1 LNTGA
6 LSGDRRAV
14 GEPVSGDDPSDELS
28 RTRTLDRGNLRNPAS
43 EAVIDD
49 RDPARLGRFLIRGRL
64 GRGGMGVV
72 YEAVDPDSGER
83 VAIKTLQALGP
94 ERLYR
99 FKREFRALAG
109 IQHANVVVLHEL
121 ASEDDYLFF
130 TMELVRGVDFVH
142 AMCGPPRLDGSHAPC
157 TDYKR
162 LRDAMRQLAAG
173 VHAIHGAGIL
183 HRDIKPSNVLVT
195 AGNRVVLLDFGLVR
209 EHGVQDQVGVTAH
222 GVMLGTPLYM
232 APEQTGSAEVGPAAD
247 WYAVGGLL
255 YQALT
260 GRPPYRGLGVLGM
273 LAAKQEA
280 PPEPPSA
287 RGLAV
292 PIELEQLCLALLQP
306 DPATRPVGAD
316 VVRAFGASSV
326 DEPRVDD
333 AAGRF
338 LGRAAELALLDEA
351 LAATAEGGPGVV
363 VVEGA
368 SGIGKT
374 ALVQRFARDAERAGA
389 TVLSGKCSERESI
402 PYKALDSVMDLLAV
416 RLGADDHP
424 FAVQELLPRDVHSV
438 ARLFPVLNGVSAIAI
453 APGRRETGADPVE
466 LRRRGFAALAE
477 LFARIADRRRL
488 VVHIDD
494 FQWSDVDSAS
504 LLSAV
509 LRHPDPPALLLVLG
523 VREGADA
530 AGSPLRSLLDELAD
544 HPRAG
549 AVRRLALGPL
559 PVADAEALAAE
570 LLGVKAGERGLA
582 EGIVRESEGSP
593 FFVGELVRY
602 AKLARPEGADAGES
616 SVKLGNV
623 IRHRVRRLPA
633 AARHVLSVCAV
644 AGGRLPQ
651 RIALQL
657 AAEHAADASTIQRL
671 RTEHLARTH
680 GPDPDDTL
688 EIDHDRIRV
697 GVLAELGDD
706 ELPRMHLAIARALA
720 KAGLADEH
728 ALSHHFRAAG
738 EAQLAC
744 VHTLAAAEQA
754 AGALAFDRAAELYR
768 AALALGVLPTDESA
782 SVQARLAEALADAGR
797 SYDAAQAWLA
807 AAAHDDGER
816 ALEWRRRAAEHLL
829 SAGYT
834 DEGRVALARVLRAV
848 GLDLPRSMPGAI
860 ATLLVQRARIS
871 WRGLD
876 VEPKED
882 TVLAASDRARLD
894 ACWTASRGLVY
905 TDGLVGATFHA
916 RHLQL
921 ALALREPSRMARALA
936 FEGHFAASLGAERS
950 HERARKLVDRAQVI
964 ADAIDSD
971 YARGMVAECSGHIA
985 MGIGDW
991 RTSFAEFER
1000 ALAIFRERCT
1010 GVAHEVAI
1018 CRAHG
1023 ALCLQYLG
1031 RVDELRTRAYELL
1044 EENRERANPY
1054 AVGFA
1059 RGILGNMALLAT
1071 DRIDEAAEHLAIYR
1085 QDAPARFEA
1094 HKINLVAQTAALERY
1109 RGRPERAWE
1118 VAQADAPL
1126 VAKLAM
1132 RNIPQ
1137 ASAEIHLWRGQCA
1150 LAGATVRPDRARLR
1164 LVEQAAD
1171 KLARHPTV
1179 FGRAYAELLRGS
1191 LHALLGRTDDAIHCL
1206 RAALEGLDARGMV
1219 PFSASA
1225 RLRLAVLVG
1234 GDEGRALAARGDADM
1249 TTMGVVRP
1257 DRFIDMMMPGFVS

>member
-1 LNTGA
+1 M
-6 LSGDRRAV
+6 
-14 GEPVSGDDPSDELS
+14 SGDDPSDELS
-28 RTRTLDRGNLRNPAS
+28 RTRTLDHGKLKNPAS
-43 EAVIDD
+43 EAVVDD
-49 RDPARLGRFLIRGRL
+49 RDPARLGRFQIRGRL

-72 YEAVDPDSGER
+72 YEAVDPDSGEH

-130 TMELVRGVDFVH
+130 TMELVRGVDFVQ
-142 AMCGPPRLDGSHAPC
+142 AMCGPPRLDGSYAPC

-209 EHGVQDQVGVTAH
+209 EHGVQDQLGVTAH
-222 GVMLGTPLYM
+222 GAMLGTPLYM

-292 PIELEQLCLALLQP
+292 PIELEQLCLSLLQP
-306 DPATRPVGAD
+306 DPAARPTGED
-316 VVRAFGASSV
+316 IVRAFGASAP
-326 DEPRVDD
+326 DEQRVDD
-333 AAGRF
+333 VGRF
-338 LGRAAELALLDEA
+338 LGRAAELALLHEA
-351 LAATAEGGPGVV
+351 LAATADGGPGVV

-402 PYKALDSVMDLLAV
+402 PYKALDSVMDSLALK
-416 RLGADDHP
+416 LGADDHP

-453 APGRRETGADPVE
+453 APGRRETGVEPVE

-494 FQWSDVDSAS
+494 FQWSDVDSAA

-523 VREGADA
+523 VREGADVV
-530 AGSPLRSLLDELAD
+530 GSPLRSLLDELAD

-549 AVRRLALGPL
+549 AVRRLVLGPL

-570 LLGVKAGERGLA
+570 LLGAKGDRGLA

-602 AKLARPEGADAGES
+602 AKLADRAGAGES
-616 SVKLGNV
+616 AVNLGNV

-633 AARHVLSVCAV
+633 AARRVLSVCAV
-644 AGGRLPQ
+644 AGGRVPQ
-651 RIALQL
+651 RVALQL
-657 AAEHAADASTIQRL
+657 ASEHAADASTIQRL

-680 GPDPDDTL
+680 GPDPDDSL

-697 GVLAELGDD
+697 GVLAELD
-706 ELPRMHLAIARALA
+706 EDEVPRLHLAIARALA

-744 VHTLAAAEQA
+744 VHTLAAADQA
-754 AGALAFDRAAELYR
+754 AAALAFDRAAELYR
-768 AALALGVLPTDESA
+768 AALALGVLPRDETA
-782 SVQARLAEALADAGR
+782 GVQARLAEALADAGR
-797 SYDAAQAWLA
+797 SHDAAEAWLA
-807 AAAHDDGER
+807 AAAREDGER

-834 DEGRVALARVLRAV
+834 DEGRVALALVLRAV
-848 GLDLPRSMPGAI
+848 GLDLPRSMPSAI
-860 ATLLVQRARIS
+860 VTLLAQRARIS
-871 WRGLD
+871 WRGLE
-876 VEPKED
+876 VEPLPGV
-882 TVLAASDRARLD
+882 VLAPADRARLD
-894 ACWTASRGLVY
+894 ACFTASRGLVY

-916 RHLQL
+916 RHLGL

-936 FEGHFAASLGAERS
+936 FEGHFTAALGAERS
-950 HERARKLVDRAQVI
+950 HERARKLVDRAQAI
-964 ADAIDSD
+964 ADAADSD
-971 YARGMVAECSGHIA
+971 YARGMVAECSGHVA
-985 MGIGDW
+985 MAIGDW
-991 RTSFAEFER
+991 RTCFEELER
-1000 ALAIFRERCT
+1000 AIAIFRERCT
-1010 GVAHEVAI
+1010 GVTHEVAI

-1023 ALCLQYLG
+1023 AICLQYLG
-1031 RVDELRTRAYELL
+1031 RVDELRVRAYELL
-1044 EENRERANPY
+1044 EEDRERANPY

-1059 RGILGNMALLAT
+1059 RGILGNMALLAP
-1071 DRIDEAAEHLAIYR
+1071 DRVDEAAEQLAIYR
-1085 QDAPARFEA
+1085 QDAPVRFEA
-1094 HKINLVAQTAALERY
+1094 HTINYVAQTAALERY

-1126 VAKLAM
+1126 VAKLGL

-1150 LAGATVRPDRARLR
+1150 LAGATVRPDRARLDM
-1164 LVEQAAD
+1164 VEQAAR

-1179 FGRAYAELLRGS
+1179 FGRAYADLLRGS
-1191 LHALLGRTDDAIHCL
+1191 LHALLGRTDDAIRCT
-1206 RAALEGLDARGMV
+1206 RAALDGLDRREML

-1225 RLRLAVLVG
+1225 RRRLAPLVG
-1234 GDEGRALAARGDADM
+1234 GDEGRALLARSDADM
-1249 TTMGVVRP
+1249 ATMGVVRP
-1257 DRFIDMMMPGFVS
+1257 DRFADMMTPGFVSA